1 MNLEFE
7 LEKNQTAVLEV
18 YLRVARKSGNY
29 DIVEKITAIL
39 KSRIDNSNE

>member
-7 LEKNQTAVLEV
+7 LEKNQTEVLEV

-29 DIVEKITAIL
+29 DIVEQITAIL